1 LEVKGETMNTQN
13 VTSNPVVQ
21 EKMVPMVL
29 SITVNLLLWTLGLA
43 TMSLAHTENEPQRVV
58 QEFQIDR
65 SRVEH
70 LQRWVN
76 SGHDTWC
83 RSGEL
88 VAQATLQGIA
98 QDFSVQDAELASLPT
113 ETEQIGPDKTIY
125 TYHSL
130 DGRRTCRITVVRCPW
145 LLHSAG
151 SKDALVWVP
160 IRTEKIT
167 QKSDSEQ
174 HIGQHSAT

>member
-1 LEVKGETMNTQN
+1 MNAQN
-13 VTSNPVVQ
+13 VTSSSVAQQKPVPQ
-21 EKMVPMVL
+21 QKMIPMVL

-43 TMSLAHTENEPQRVV
+43 AMSVAHTENEPQRIV

-65 SRVEH
+65 SRVEN

-83 RSGEL
+83 RSGNL
-88 VAQATLQGIA
+88 VAQATLQRIA
-98 QDFSVQDAELASLPT
+98 PEFSAADVELASLPT
-113 ETEQIGPDKTIY
+113 ETEQVGPDKAIY

-130 DGRRTCRITVVRCPW
+130 AGRVTYRVTVVRCPW
-145 LLHSAG
+145 LLHSAN

-167 QKSDSEQ
+167 QKSEADQHAPQDSA
-174 HIGQHSAT
+174 I